1 MNRAIRLMQ
10 RFGVPESLIG
20 DLVERRRTHS
30 VLWFCRQVALA
41 VLATGVHDIVEHTW
55 FALRTLVTAWIVGF
69 LFQMVVA
76 NALRWFWWNT
86 DVGYAL
92 LIRPTGWFHLP
103 ELMVHCVLM
112 LALGTALMRLTR
124 RHRAAVLL
132 LWTTSPLPFAALFAW
147 NQIRYFNSG
156 VAAAGAGS
164 HRIGSG
170 MAAILRLRSS
180 SRFSSPCW
188 SLFVAPHLWRR
199 CASCSGDCGVAS
211 ARRCSSEKH
220 GDERSPL
227 DGSVPGGSLD
237 RRRYR

>member
-55 FALRTLVTAWIVGF
+55 FALRTLVTAWIVEF

-156 VAAAGAGS
+156 VAGGWRGFPPDWVGYGGHPPPPFIQSFQFAVLVTLCGAS
-164 HRIGSG
+164 I
-170 MAAILRLRSS
+170 
-180 SRFSSPCW
+180 
-188 SLFVAPHLWRR
+188 VAPLCVLLGGLW
-199 CASCSGDCGVAS
+199 GG
-211 ARRCSSEKH
+211 
-220 GDERSPL
+220 EREA
-227 DGSVPGGSLD
+227 VFK
-237 RRRYR
+237 